1 MTVLSLSQNI
11 ELFKQYSYLC
21 LLLGRGESYEHFFFG
36 DTWEVGAST
45 PPKYPLMQVG
55 LTNSSTNLQGWSRTF
70 RIEFTDRVKKG
81 ESNELMVQ
89 SDMEL
94 AAMDFLIYMER
105 IQDSNNLG
113 ITISKDVTLNPFTEK
128 HDDEV
133 TGWGFEFTMTGHIGD
148 LACSIP
154 VMSGNY
160 FENNYIFVGGA
171 NAGDFTV
178 EIKDQD
184 GNVLQT
190 FNTSGEYVVTV
201 LSGIQQVIGNTST
214 TITQD
219 IID

>member
-171 NAGDFTV
+171 NAGDFTA

-190 FNTSGEYVVTV
+190 FVTSGEYVVTV

-214 TITQD
+214 TITQN

>member
-190 FNTSGEYVVTV
+190 FVTSGEYVVTV

>member
-1 MTVLSLSQNI
+1 
-11 ELFKQYSYLC
+11 
-21 LLLGRGESYEHFFFG
+21 
-36 DTWEVGAST
+36 
-45 PPKYPLMQVG
+45 MQVG

>member
-11 ELFKQYSYLC
+11 ELFKQFSYLHMAM
-21 LLLGRGESYEHFFFG
+21 GRSENYDHFFFG
-36 DTWEVGAST
+36 DSWEVGAST
-45 PPKYPLMQVG
+45 PPKYPLMQVA
-55 LTNSSTNLQGWSRTF
+55 LVSDNTNINKYERTF
-70 RIEFTDRVKKG
+70 RFEFTDRVKKG
-81 ESNELMVQ
+81 ESNELYVQ
-89 SDMEL
+89 SDMNL
-94 AAMDFLIYMER
+94 LVIDFLVYMER
-105 IQDSNNLG
+105 IKDSSDLG
-113 ITISKDVTLNPFTEK
+113 ITIRENISPIPFTEK

-133 TGWGFEFTMTGHIGD
+133 AGYGFEFTVGGHIGD

-190 FNTSGEYVVTV
+190 FVTSGEYVVTV

-214 TITQD
+214 TITQN

>member
-1 MTVLSLSQNI
+1 MTLLTLSQNV
-11 ELFKQYSYLC
+11 ELFKKFAYLH
-21 LLLGRGESYEHFFFG
+21 LNLGRGESNEHFFFG
-36 DTWEVGAST
+36 DSWEIGASDA
-45 PPKYPLMQVG
+45 PKYPLMQVG
-55 LTNSSTNLQGWSRTF
+55 LVSDSTNLKTFTRTF
-70 RIEFTDRVKKG
+70 RIEFTDLVKKD
-81 ESNELMVQ
+81 ESNELYVQ
-89 SDMEL
+89 SDMNL
-94 AAMDFLIYMER
+94 VALDFLIYMER
-105 IQDSNNLG
+105 IQDSNDLG

-133 TGWGFEFTMTGHIGD
+133 TGYGFEFSVTGHIGD
-148 LACSIP
+148 MSCAIP

-171 NAGDFTV
+171 NAGNFLV

>member
-55 LTNSSTNLQGWSRTF
+55 LTNSTTNLQGWSRTF

>member
-1 MTVLSLSQNI
+1 M
-11 ELFKQYSYLC
+11 
-21 LLLGRGESYEHFFFG
+21 GRSENYDHFFFG
-36 DTWEVGAST
+36 DSWEVGAST
-45 PPKYPLMQVG
+45 PPKYPLMQVA
-55 LTNSSTNLQGWSRTF
+55 LVSDNTNINKY
-70 RIEFTDRVKKG
+70 DR
-81 ESNELMVQ
+81 
-89 SDMEL
+89 
-94 AAMDFLIYMER
+94 
-105 IQDSNNLG
+105 
-113 ITISKDVTLNPFTEK
+113 
-128 HDDEV
+128 
-133 TGWGFEFTMTGHIGD
+133 FEFTVGGHIGD

>member
-1 MTVLSLSQNI
+1 MTVLTLSQNI

-55 LTNSSTNLQGWSRTF
+55 LTNSTTNLQGWSRTF

-105 IQDSNNLG
+105 IQDSNDLG

-190 FNTSGEYVVTV
+190 FVTSGEYVVTV
-201 LSGIQQVIGNTST
+201 LSGIQQVIGNTAT

>member
-148 LACSIP
+148 LACAIP

-201 LSGIQQVIGNTST
+201 LSGIKDTITSNVT
-214 TITQD
+214 TITDD
-219 IID
+219 II